1 MHSAYFRKL
10 SNMETNNSKK
20 TLIRSIFL
28 GVAVILLGTFISKK
42 LSSPKGPSKTNI
54 SFRESSVEVFPSFWD
69 TYQVSLESSGRLKA
83 ANRFDVF
90 TEVTG
95 KLNNNSFREGNKF
108 GAGSDLLVI
117 ENREF
122 NAQLNASRS
131 SFLGLLSQLLPD
143 ISIDYSDEY
152 DAWNTYT
159 SNISAESPLPDLPSI
174 NNQKL
179 KKFLSGRGLL
189 NQYYQIKSQEVRQS
203 KYQIKAPYQ
212 GVLTEATIQPG
223 ALVRAGQKVGV
234 FVEPGVYELEASIPE
249 NQLTYL
255 RAGQKVQLNSN
266 SRNYWGKVVRINQV
280 VDAQTQMIKVYIQ
293 VKSKELKEGQYMSIK
308 VEGNKVD
315 QSMRI
320 PRKLINNGK
329 LWVVS
334 KTDSTLYAQPI
345 KIESIEAEYAIISD
359 MDTGLWLVNRPIS
372 GAFSGMK
379 ITPQLMASKD

>member
-1 MHSAYFRKL
+1 
-10 SNMETNNSKK
+10 MEIDNSKK
-20 TLIRSIFL
+20 TLIRSIIL
-28 GVAVILLGTFISKK
+28 GVAVILVGVFISNK
-42 LSSPKGPSKTNI
+42 LSSPKGPIKTNI
-54 SFRESSVEVFPSFWD
+54 SFRESSIEVFSSFWD
-69 TYQVSLESSGRLKA
+69 IYQVSLESSGRLRA

-90 TEVTG
+90 AEVTG
-95 KLNNNSFREGNKF
+95 KLINNSFREGNKF
-108 GAGSDLLVI
+108 GAGSNLLVI
-117 ENREF
+117 ENEEF

-131 SFLGLLSQLLPD
+131 NFLGLLSQLLPD
-143 ISIDYSDEY
+143 ISIDYPDDC

-159 SNISAESPLPDLPSI
+159 SSISVESPLPDLPNV
-174 NNQKL
+174 NNLKL

-189 NQYYQIKSQEVRQS
+189 NQYYQIKSQEIRQR
-203 KYQIKAPYQ
+203 KYNIKAPYQ

-234 FVEPGVYELEASIPE
+234 FVEPGIYELEASIPE
-249 NQLTYL
+249 SQLPYL
-255 RAGQKVQLNSN
+255 RTGQKVRLNSN
-266 SRNYWGKVVRINQV
+266 YRDYWGKVVRMNQV

-293 VKSKELKEGQYMSIK
+293 VKSKHLKEGQYMSIK
-308 VEGNKVD
+308 IEGNKVD

-334 KTDSTLYAQPI
+334 KADSTLYAQPI
-345 KIESIEAEYAIISD
+345 KIESIEAEYAIVSH
-359 MDTGLWLVNRPIS
+359 MDTGLWLVNRPVS

>member
-1 MHSAYFRKL
+1 MLF
-10 SNMETNNSKK
+10 NMETNNSKK
-20 TLIRSIFL
+20 TLIRSIVL

-83 ANRFDVF
+83 ANRFDIF
-90 TEVTG
+90 AEVTG

-108 GAGSDLLVI
+108 EAGSNLLVI

-159 SNISAESPLPDLPSI
+159 SNISVESPLPDLPSI

-249 NQLTYL
+249 NQLPYL
-255 RAGQKVQLNSN
+255 RTGQKVQLNSN
-266 SRNYWGKVVRINQV
+266 SGNYWGKVVRINQV

-345 KIESIEAEYAIISD
+345 KIESIEAEYAIISH